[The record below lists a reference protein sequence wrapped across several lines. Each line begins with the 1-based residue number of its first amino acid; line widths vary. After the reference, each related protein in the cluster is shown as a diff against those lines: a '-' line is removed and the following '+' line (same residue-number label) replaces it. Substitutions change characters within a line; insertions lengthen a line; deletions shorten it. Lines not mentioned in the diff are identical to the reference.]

1 MARMLQKRTMW
12 LAASCGGLAF
22 LAGCNVTNLDPDI
35 LFNAALQIANSTL
48 VFLLQNV
55 VAG

>member
-1 MARMLQKRTMW
+1 MARMLLKRTVW
-12 LAASCGGLAF
+12 LTASCGGLAF
-22 LAGCNVTNLDPDI
+22 LAGCDATTLDPDI
-35 LFNAALQIANSTL
+35 LFNAALQFVNSAL